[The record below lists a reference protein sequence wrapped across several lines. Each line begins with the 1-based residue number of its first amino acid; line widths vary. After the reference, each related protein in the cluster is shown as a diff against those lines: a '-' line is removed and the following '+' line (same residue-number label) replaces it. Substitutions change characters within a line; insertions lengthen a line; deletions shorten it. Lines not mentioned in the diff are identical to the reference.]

1 MTIRFVLLALASALL
16 QQAPAT
22 GDVTLTATSTNV
34 GQPGNPVRIHILRWS
49 TDDERSALTAAMRVP
64 APTATSPAPA
74 ATGPAPTA
82 TSPTPSATGPAPAEG
97 AAGAARGGRSGAAG
111 RGAPAGRGR
120 GARGAGRGDAPLGPI
135 AALTG
140 VISRAETIGYIW
152 TNDVTGYA
160 IKYAWRAP
168 LADGDRI
175 LLATDRR
182 FGGNSIAWTLANRA
196 PSTDYTFTVFELRL
210 DSSGS
215 GQGKTSLT
223 TTVVLDSD
231 ANTIALGDYDAAPAI
246 LVLRNARTRTSGS
259 Q

>member
-1 MTIRFVLLALASALL
+1 MTIRFALLALASALL
-16 QQAPAT
+16 QPAPLT
-22 GDVTLTATSTNV
+22 GDVTLAATSTNV
-34 GQPGNPVRIHILRWS
+34 GQPGSPVRIHILRWS
-49 TDDERSALTAAMRVP
+49 TDDERSALTAAMRRP
-64 APTATSPAPA
+64 APTATD
-74 ATGPAPTA
+74 
-82 TSPTPSATGPAPAEG
+82 PAPAEG
-97 AAGAARGGRSGAAG
+97 AATAARGGRAGAAG

-135 AALTG
+135 AALTA
-140 VISRAETIGYIW
+140 VISRAQTIGYIW

-168 LADGDRI
+168 LAGGDRI

-182 FGGNSIAWTLANRA
+182 FGANSVAWTLASPA
-196 PSTDYTFTVFELRL
+196 PSTDYAFTVFELRL

-223 TTVVLDSD
+223 TNVVVDGD
-231 ANTIALGDYDAAPAI
+231 ANSIALGDYDAAPAI

>member
-16 QQAPAT
+16 QQAPVT
-22 GDVTLTATSTNV
+22 GDVTLTATSANV
-34 GQPGNPVRIHILRWS
+34 GQPGSPVRIHILRWS
-49 TDDERSALTAAMRVP
+49 TEDERSALTAAMRVP
-64 APTATSPAPA
+64 VPTATGPAPA

-82 TSPTPSATGPAPAEG
+82 TGPAPSEG

-140 VISRAETIGYIW
+140 VISRAQTIGYIW

-182 FGGNSIAWTLANRA
+182 FGANSIAWTLANRA

-223 TTVVLDSD
+223 TNVVLDGD
-231 ANTIALGDYDAAPAI
+231 ANTIALSDYDAAPAI

>member
-1 MTIRFVLLALASALL
+1 MTIRFLLLALASALL

-34 GQPGNPVRIHILRWS
+34 GQPGSPVRIHILRWS
-49 TDDERSALTAAMRVP
+49 TDDERSALTAAMRVA
-64 APTATSPAPA
+64 APP
-74 ATGPAPTA
+74 ATGPAP
-82 TSPTPSATGPAPAEG
+82 SEG

-140 VISRAETIGYIW
+140 VISRAQTIGYIW

-182 FGGNSIAWTLANRA
+182 FGGNAVAWTLANRA

-223 TTVVLDSD
+223 TTVVLDGD

>member
-34 GQPGNPVRIHILRWS
+34 GQPGSPVRIHILRWS
-49 TDDERSALTAAMRVP
+49 TDDERSALTAALRVP
-64 APTATSPAPA
+64 APP
-74 ATGPAPTA
+74 ATGPAP
-82 TSPTPSATGPAPAEG
+82 PATGPAPSEG

-140 VISRAETIGYIW
+140 VISRAQTIGYIW

-182 FGGNSIAWTLANRA
+182 FGGNAVAWTLANRA

-223 TTVVLDSD
+223 TTVVLDGD